1 MSILNRRAKFDY
13 EIKETYIAGLV
24 LESNEVKPLRQGK
37 ASIQSSFI
45 NEQKGEIFINNF
57 EIISVQKNFDGKKK
71 IKSVKKLLLNKRE
84 IKKILGLLTT
94 KGFTAVPMEIF
105 FNDKGLAKVKFG
117 VGVGKKKYDKRESIK
132 QREWSR
138 KKERLLSCLLYTSD
152 AADD

>member
-71 IKSVKKLLLNKRE
+71 VRSVKKLLLNKRE

-94 KGFTAVPMEIF
+94 KGYTAVPMEIF
-105 FNDKGLAKVKFG
+105 FTDKGLAKVKFG
-117 VGVGKKKYDKRESIK
+117 VGIGKKKFDKRESIK

-138 KKERLLSCLLYTSD
+138 KKERLLRK
-152 AADD
+152 

>member
-71 IKSVKKLLLNKRE
+71 VRSVKKLLLNKRE

-94 KGFTAVPMEIF
+94 KGYTAVPIEIF
-105 FNDKGLAKVKFG
+105 FNEKGLAKVKFG
-117 VGVGKKKYDKRESIK
+117 VGVGKKKFDKRESIK

-138 KKERLLSCLLYTSD
+138 KKERLLRK
-152 AADD
+152 

>member
-94 KGFTAVPMEIF
+94 KGFTAIPMEIF
-105 FNDKGLAKVKFG
+105 FNEKGLAKVKFG

-138 KKERLLSCLLYTSD
+138 KKERLLRK
-152 AADD
+152 

>member
-45 NEQKGEIFINNF
+45 NEQKGEIYINNF

-71 IKSVKKLLLNKRE
+71 VRSVKKLLVNKIE

-94 KGFTAVPMEIF
+94 KGYTAVPMEIF
-105 FNDKGLAKVKFG
+105 FNEKGLAKVKFG
-117 VGVGKKKYDKRESIK
+117 VGIGKKKYDKRESIK

-138 KKERLLSCLLYTSD
+138 KKERLLRK
-152 AADD
+152 

>member
-71 IKSVKKLLLNKRE
+71 VRSVKKLLLNQRE

-94 KGFTAVPMEIF
+94 KGYTAVPMEIF
-105 FNDKGLAKVKFG
+105 FNEKGLAKVKFG

-138 KKERLLSCLLYTSD
+138 KKERLLRK
-152 AADD
+152 

>member
-45 NEQKGEIFINNF
+45 NEKKGEIFINNF

-105 FNDKGLAKVKFG
+105 FNEKGLAKVKFG

-138 KKERLLSCLLYTSD
+138 KKERLLRK
-152 AADD
+152 

>member
-13 EIKETYIAGLV
+13 DIKETYIAGLV

-37 ASIQSSFI
+37 VSIQSSFI
-45 NEQKGEIFINNF
+45 NEKKGEIFINNF
-57 EIISVQKNFDGKKK
+57 EIISIQKNFDEKKK
-71 IKSVKKLLLNKRE
+71 IRTVKKLLLNKRE

-105 FNDKGLAKVKFG
+105 FNEKGIAKVKFG
-117 VGVGKKKYDKRESIK
+117 VGVGKKNYDKRESIK

-138 KKERLLSCLLYTSD
+138 KKERILRK
-152 AADD
+152 

>member
-71 IKSVKKLLLNKRE
+71 VKTFKKLLLNKKE

-94 KGFTAVPMEIF
+94 KGYTAVPMEIF
-105 FNDKGLAKVKFG
+105 FNEKGLAKVKFG
-117 VGVGKKKYDKRESIK
+117 VGIGKKKYDKRESIK

-138 KKERLLSCLLYTSD
+138 KKERLVRKL
-152 AADD
+152 

>member
-13 EIKETYIAGLV
+13 EIKEIYIAGLV

-45 NEQKGEIFINNF
+45 NEQKGEIFINSF

-71 IKSVKKLLLNKRE
+71 FKSVKKLLLYKRE

-94 KGFTAVPMEIF
+94 KGFTAIPMEIF
-105 FNDKGLAKVKFG
+105 FNEKGLAKVKFG

-138 KKERLLSCLLYTSD
+138 KKERLLRK
-152 AADD
+152 

>member
-1 MSILNRRAKFDY
+1 MSISNRRAKFDY

-71 IKSVKKLLLNKRE
+71 FKSVKKLLLNKRE

-105 FNDKGLAKVKFG
+105 FNEKGLAKVKFG

-138 KKERLLSCLLYTSD
+138 KKERLLRK
-152 AADD
+152 

>member
-1 MSILNRRAKFDY
+1 LSILNRRAKFDY

-57 EIISVQKNFDGKKK
+57 EIISLKKNFDGKKK

-105 FNDKGLAKVKFG
+105 FNEKGLAKVKFG

-138 KKERLLSCLLYTSD
+138 KKERLLRK
-152 AADD
+152 

>member
-13 EIKETYIAGLV
+13 DIKETYIAGLV

-71 IKSVKKLLLNKRE
+71 VRSVKKLLLNKKE

-94 KGFTAVPMEIF
+94 KGYTAVPMEIF
-105 FNDKGLAKVKFG
+105 FNEKGLAKVKFG
-117 VGVGKKKYDKRESIK
+117 VGIGKKKFDKRESIK

-138 KKERLLSCLLYTSD
+138 KKERLLRK
-152 AADD
+152 

>member
-45 NEQKGEIFINNF
+45 NEQKGEIYINNF

-71 IKSVKKLLLNKRE
+71 VRSVKKLLLNKKE

-94 KGFTAVPMEIF
+94 KGYTAVPMEIF
-105 FNDKGLAKVKFG
+105 FSEKGLAKVKFG

-138 KKERLLSCLLYTSD
+138 KKERLLRK
-152 AADD
+152 

>member
-13 EIKETYIAGLV
+13 DIKETYIAGLV

-37 ASIQSSFI
+37 VSIQSSFI
-45 NEQKGEIFINNF
+45 NEKKGEIFINNF
-57 EIISVQKNFDGKKK
+57 EIISNQKNFDEKKK
-71 IKSVKKLLLNKRE
+71 IRTVKKLLLNKRE

-105 FNDKGLAKVKFG
+105 FNQKGLAKVKFG
-117 VGVGKKKYDKRESIK
+117 VGVGKKNYDKRESIK

-138 KKERLLSCLLYTSD
+138 KKERILRK
-152 AADD
+152 

>member
-57 EIISVQKNFDGKKK
+57 EIISVQKNFEGKKK
-71 IKSVKKLLLNKRE
+71 VRSVKKLLLNKRE

-94 KGFTAVPMEIF
+94 KGYTAVPMEIF
-105 FNDKGLAKVKFG
+105 FTEKGLAKVKFG

-138 KKERLLSCLLYTSD
+138 KKERLLRK
-152 AADD
+152 

>member
-13 EIKETYIAGLV
+13 EIKEIYIAGLV

-71 IKSVKKLLLNKRE
+71 IKFVKKLLLNKRE

-105 FNDKGLAKVKFG
+105 FNEKGLAKVKFG

-138 KKERLLSCLLYTSD
+138 KKERLLRK
-152 AADD
+152 

>member
-13 EIKETYIAGLV
+13 EIKETYIAGIV

-57 EIISVQKNFDGKKK
+57 EIISVQKNFDGKKR

-105 FNDKGLAKVKFG
+105 FNEKGLAKVKFG

-138 KKERLLSCLLYTSD
+138 KKERLLRK
-152 AADD
+152 

>member
-1 MSILNRRAKFDY
+1 LSILNRRAKFDY
-13 EIKETYIAGLV
+13 EIKEIYIAGLV

-57 EIISVQKNFDGKKK
+57 EIISIQKNFDVKKK
-71 IKSVKKLLLNKRE
+71 IRSVKKLLLNKRE

-105 FNDKGLAKVKFG
+105 FNEKGLAKVKFG

-138 KKERLLSCLLYTSD
+138 KKERLLKK
-152 AADD
+152 

>member
-57 EIISVQKNFDGKKK
+57 EIISVQKNFDGNKK

-105 FNDKGLAKVKFG
+105 FNEKGLAKVKFG

-138 KKERLLSCLLYTSD
+138 KKERLLRK
-152 AADD
+152 

>member
-24 LESNEVKPLRQGK
+24 LDSNEVKPLRQGK

-57 EIISVQKNFDGKKK
+57 EIISVQKNFDGIKR

-105 FNDKGLAKVKFG
+105 FNEKGLAKVKFG

-138 KKERLLSCLLYTSD
+138 KKERLLRK
-152 AADD
+152 

>member
-13 EIKETYIAGLV
+13 DIKETYIAGLV

-37 ASIQSSFI
+37 VSIQSSFI
-45 NEQKGEIFINNF
+45 NEKKGEIFINNF
-57 EIISVQKNFDGKKK
+57 EIISTQKNFDEKKK
-71 IKSVKKLLLNKRE
+71 IRTVKKLLLNKRE

-105 FNDKGLAKVKFG
+105 FNEKGLAKVKFG
-117 VGVGKKKYDKRESIK
+117 VGVGKKNYDKRESIK

-138 KKERLLSCLLYTSD
+138 KKVRILKK
-152 AADD
+152 

>member
-45 NEQKGEIFINNF
+45 NEQRGEIFINNF
-57 EIISVQKNFDGKKK
+57 EIISVQKNFDGKKR

-105 FNDKGLAKVKFG
+105 FNEKGLAKVKFG

-138 KKERLLSCLLYTSD
+138 KKERLLRK
-152 AADD
+152 

>member
-45 NEQKGEIFINNF
+45 NEKKGEIFINNF

-71 IKSVKKLLLNKRE
+71 FKSVKKLLLNKRE

-105 FNDKGLAKVKFG
+105 FNEKGLAKVKFG

-138 KKERLLSCLLYTSD
+138 KKERLLRK
-152 AADD
+152 

>member
-13 EIKETYIAGLV
+13 DIKETYIAGLV

-37 ASIQSSFI
+37 VSIQSSFI
-45 NEQKGEIFINNF
+45 NEKKGEIFINNF
-57 EIISVQKNFDGKKK
+57 EIISVQKNFDEKKK
-71 IKSVKKLLLNKRE
+71 TRTVKKLLLNKRE

-105 FNDKGLAKVKFG
+105 FNEKGLAKVKFG
-117 VGVGKKKYDKRESIK
+117 VGVGKKNYDKRESIK

-138 KKERLLSCLLYTSD
+138 KKERILRK
-152 AADD
+152 